1 MSVSFHYVSRQN
13 TEGYEFQPEKERGK
27 NDCVHSA
34 ISACAHVLEY
44 TEGQKVFLCLG
55 SKSVGNYSI
64 ST

>member
-1 MSVSFHYVSRQN
+1 MYQGKTLKDMNSSLKKKG
-13 TEGYEFQPEKERGK
+13 EK
-27 NDCVHSA
+27 NDCVYSA
-34 ISACAHVLEY
+34 VSACAHVLEY